1 MNKELISKEFKNI
14 QDSICSSISELTS
27 QTFSE
32 DCWIYEKGIGGGRT
46 RTLAGGIIEKGGV
59 NFSSLSGQ
67 MSNKISKKM
76 VGKGNS
82 FYATGVSI
90 VIHPDNPFVPSIHMN
105 IRYIERDKKAWFG
118 GGIDLT
124 PYYINVDEVV
134 EYHTKLKNICDKH
147 ECANYYEFKDKC
159 DEYFYIKHRKET
171 RGVGGIFFDYLQGN
185 LNEIFD
191 FVTDIGYSFND
202 IFHHIFRNNF
212 KMDYDNVNKKFQ
224 QYRRGRYV
232 EFNLVY
238 DRGTLFGLETDGRI
252 ESILMSLPPT
262 CNWKYDWRPSI
273 KSKEAELYKYLK
285 PIDWINL

>member
-1 MNKELISKEFKNI
+1 MNKELISKEFKKI
-14 QDSICSSISELTS
+14 QDSICSSISKLTS
-27 QTFSE
+27 QKFSE
-32 DCWIYEKGIGGGRT
+32 DCWIYEKGTGGGRT

-82 FYATGVSI
+82 FYATGVSV
-90 VIHPDNPFVPSIHMN
+90 VIHPNNPFVPSIHMN

-124 PYYINVDEVV
+124 PFYINVDEVV

-147 ECANYYEFKDKC
+147 DCANYYEFKDKC

-191 FVTDIGYSFND
+191 FVMDVGYSFND
-202 IFHHIFRNNF
+202 IFYHIFRNNS
-212 KMDYDNVNKKFQ
+212 KMDYDDVNKKFQ

-262 CNWKYDWRPSI
+262 CNWKYDWRPST